1 MKTNI
6 RHILFFTF
14 SFLINLLV
22 CYKESNMKEN
32 TLNLNENLN
41 GNINKYTNILNA
53 SVKKVNMNN
62 ELKQIKELSR
72 GIASLS
78 IIPSDDNGMINTK
91 LTETKLFYSFGLEN
105 KQFKIKTNTN
115 EKLILNSQTSNLITR
130 SFLLNTLS
138 VFNSFI
144 YIYKYKVL
152 TEVKNNN
159 QNSTD
164 SNFLAAQPQMSNSKQ
179 KSYEFVDQQIQQT
192 QWRMV
197 ISDNFDKN
205 NTDYGWNY
213 LYTTTC
219 GKSLNMLGGF
229 NQVSSMKL
237 EKTISYLPR
246 HQFVMIEMNVYL
258 LGKWNGESLY
268 VQIDTNEAKYD
279 PQYYFTTRC
288 TYPKKRQTLN
298 GCLEKEYCRLR
309 EKVRINLKHFGNYLK
324 IIVGTTLETSPDIKS
339 YGISDFR
346 LYIK

>member
-6 RHILFFTF
+6 SILSYFFI
-14 SFLINLLV
+14 SFIVNLSICLKSTNFKENLLNVIKNNDKSNNNNNNRNELLSSLSKINL
-22 CYKESNMKEN
+22 S
-32 TLNLNENLN
+32 
-41 GNINKYTNILNA
+41 
-53 SVKKVNMNN
+53 N

-78 IIPSDDNGMINTK
+78 IIPTDDSGMINTK
-91 LTETKLFYSFGLEN
+91 LSETKMFYSFGLDS
-105 KQFKIKTNTN
+105 KQFKIKTNSN
-115 EKLILNSQTSNLITR
+115 DKLLLNSQTSNLITR
-130 SFLLNTLS
+130 SLYLNTLS
-138 VFNSFI
+138 IFNSFI

-159 QNSTD
+159 QNATD
-164 SNFLAAQPQMSNSKQ
+164 SNLLASQGSNPKQ
-179 KSYEFVDQQIQQT
+179 KSYEFIDQQIQQT
-192 QWRMV
+192 QWRMF

-219 GKSLNMLGGF
+219 GKYLNMLGGF
-229 NQVSSMKL
+229 NQVSVKKL

-246 HQFVMIEMNVYL
+246 HQFVMIEMNVYM

-268 VQIDTNEAKYD
+268 VQVDTNEAKYD

-288 TYPKKRQTLN
+288 TYPKKKQMLN
-298 GCLEKEYCRLR
+298 GCLDRDYCRIR

-324 IIVGTTLETSPDIKS
+324 IIVGTTLESSPDIKS